1 MFRDGLSLSDI
12 DIQSVSRN
20 GGNDRYSGVV
30 VVELRDSN
38 QKREIFKKKKDLK
51 KKAEITAKFTLTMVC
66 PLKQEPFKE
75 KLGPCSRKS
84 EKTRNSCLLVTNL
97 CKRNFRTYCA
107 LGYGTVED
115 GRSRRMTTHSLE
127 N

>member
-51 KKAEITAKFTLTMVC
+51 KAEITAKFTLTMVC
-66 PLKQEPFKE
+66 PLKQEYFKGT
-75 KLGPCSRKS
+75 LGPCSSKS

-97 CKRNFRTYCA
+97 CKRNSRTYCG
-107 LGYGTVED
+107 LECGTVED